1 MIARIDAAASPATTT
16 CLEGAWLAAPSGMK
30 TRANRQDPGEQRR
43 PSSRPDD
50 GNAFLPDTV
59 AEGGRLPAGDAESFA
74 EEFIGSATQGEP
86 VYETAHEEVSDDEEG
101 GPFIVLD
108 DEGRLPPEPDEPE
121 RESSEAEAAVEE
133 REQAVRGAIWAARG
147 V

>member
-1 MIARIDAAASPATTT
+1 
-16 CLEGAWLAAPSGMK
+16 MK
-30 TRANRQDPGEQRR
+30 NKAHGRGHDRNDVPR
-43 PSSRPDD
+43 PPPRKDD

-59 AEGGRLPAGDAESFA
+59 GQLKPLPAADAESFA

-86 VYETAHEEVSDDEEG
+86 VYEAAHEEVSDDEEG

-108 DEGRLPPEPDEPE
+108 DEGRLPPEPEERGSE
-121 RESSEAEAAVEE
+121 REGNEGPDPVHS
-133 REQAVRGAIWAARG
+133 VRGANWAAKG